1 MWKIRLTFIDSDLL
15 YKSVLSQ
22 VWLHMNICIVKMIL
36 MCKLNISKSEIN
48 YYWFIEEGLLI
59 LWSLKCDQRLVDGDN
74 VSQWS
79 DTVVSM
85 S

>member
-22 VWLHMNICIVKMIL
+22 VLLHKNICIVKMIL

-48 YYWFIEEGLLI
+48 YYWFIEGLLI
-59 LWSLKCDQRLVDGDN
+59 LWSLKCDLTVLIFLKF
-74 VSQWS
+74 VKFMFF
-79 DTVVSM
+79 VVS
-85 S
+85 